1 MTITHFDHLI
11 LHHGNRCLCPSAERC
26 VPGGYREQPVLTSTG
41 CFI

>member
-11 LHHGNRCLCPSAERC
+11 LRLGNHCLDAEHHVSGSH
-26 VPGGYREQPVLTSTG
+26 REQPVLTSTG